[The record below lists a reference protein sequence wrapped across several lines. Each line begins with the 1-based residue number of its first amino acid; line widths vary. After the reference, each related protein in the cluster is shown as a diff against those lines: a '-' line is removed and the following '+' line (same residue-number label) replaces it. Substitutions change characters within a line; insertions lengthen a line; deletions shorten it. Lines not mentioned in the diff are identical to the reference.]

1 MTAHKTPLSIALFA
15 LLGTGALT
23 AQASHLLLQNGDRL
37 TIDAGVAVTDQ
48 FGSPVDVSS
57 GSFFLFDTF
66 GDGKIRGPEK
76 VPIAMGTTGFI
87 VGLTSLP
94 GEIDALWQF
103 PGGGQGQDYITIPF
117 SPLAAGMDMSGWT
130 MSFEGIDYAMG
141 TGAWAPNTP
150 SNCNPPTGCGMTY
163 ADGIGNLTWSGIYG
177 DTFTL
182 DYTATAP
189 AELTGLIEV
198 SRYYLH
204 IEGVVN
210 HVPVPAAAW
219 LFGSGL
225 LGLLGV
231 ARRKRT
237 A

>member
-37 TIDAGVAVTDQ
+37 TVDAGVAVTDQ

-130 MSFEGIDYAMG
+130 MSFERHRLRDGYWRLG
-141 TGAWAPNTP
+141 TQHPLQLQSAHGLWHDLCRWYWQPDVEWHIRRHLHP
-150 SNCNPPTGCGMTY
+150 RLHC
-163 ADGIGNLTWSGIYG
+163 YG
-177 DTFTL
+177 T
-182 DYTATAP
+182 
-189 AELTGLIEV
+189 
-198 SRYYLH
+198 R
-204 IEGVVN
+204 
-210 HVPVPAAAW
+210 
-219 LFGSGL
+219 
-225 LGLLGV
+225 
-231 ARRKRT
+231 
-237 A
+237 